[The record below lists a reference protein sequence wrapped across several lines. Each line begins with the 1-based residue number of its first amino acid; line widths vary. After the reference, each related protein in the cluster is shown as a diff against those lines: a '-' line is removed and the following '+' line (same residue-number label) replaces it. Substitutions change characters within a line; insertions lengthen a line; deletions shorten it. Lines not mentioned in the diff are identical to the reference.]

1 MILIP
6 GSYVKHAKMLD
17 LGSGE
22 VMSAEEGKIRIR
34 FASGER
40 SFLYERVVEH
50 LTVTTEA
57 VPAPPA
63 KAKKAAAKKK
73 AKAKA

>member
-57 VPAPPA
+57 VPAPAA
-63 KAKKAAAKKK
+63 KPKKASSKKK
-73 AKAKA
+73 AKA

>member
-6 GSYVKHAKMLD
+6 GSYVTHAKMLD

-22 VMSAEEGKIRIR
+22 IMSAEEGRVRIR

-40 SFLYERVVEH
+40 SFIYDRVVQH

-57 VPAPPA
+57 VVEPAPKP
-63 KAKKAAAKKK
+63 KKAAKRK
-73 AKAKA
+73 A

>member
-22 VMSAEEGKIRIR
+22 VMSSEEGKIRIR

-57 VPAPPA
+57 VPVPTTKP
-63 KAKKAAAKKK
+63 KKAASKKK
-73 AKAKA
+73 A